1 MKTITLLALLFAA
14 LTVPCSHAADDGVI
28 AALLKTYEGQGGSKF
43 AAARAETL
51 WTKPFTD
58 AKTGDKRRCST
69 CHSEDLRRHGKHAVT
84 GKVIDPLAASANP
97 KRLTDPEHIEK
108 WFLRNCKWT
117 LGREC
122 SAQEKGDFLVMIRS
136 K

>member
-1 MKTITLLALLFAA
+1 MKTLALAAA
-14 LTVPCSHAADDGVI
+14 LIALHCSAARGDDVVSAI
-28 AALLKTYEGQGGSKF
+28 LKQYEKQG
-43 AAARAETL
+43 AAAFNASAAQAMWSREFA
-51 WTKPFTD
+51 D
-58 AKTGDKRRCST
+58 AKSGEKRRCST
-69 CHSEDLRRHGKHAVT
+69 CHTEDLRRPGKHAVT
-84 GKVIDPLAASANP
+84 GKVIEPLAPSANP

-122 SAQEKGDFLVMIRS
+122 TPQEKGDFLAMIRT

>member
-1 MKTITLLALLFAA
+1 MGIATAA
-14 LTVPCSHAADDGVI
+14 NGADDVVN
-28 AALLKTYEGQGGSKF
+28 ALLKGYEGQGASKF
-43 AAARAETL
+43 SAAKAEAM
-51 WTKPFTD
+51 WTQQFPD
-58 AKTGDKRRCST
+58 AKTGEKRKCSL
-69 CHSEDLRRHGKHAVT
+69 CHTEDLRRVGKQAVT
-84 GKVIDPLAASANP
+84 GKLIEPLAPSANP

-122 SAQEKGDFLVMIRS
+122 TPQEKGDFLAMIRT

>member
-1 MKTITLLALLFAA
+1 MKFLAVAAALLALHTPTLASDVVD
-14 LTVPCSHAADDGVI
+14 T
-28 AALLKTYEGQGGSKF
+28 LLKGYEKQGASAF
-43 AAARAETL
+43 NASTAQAM
-51 WTKPFTD
+51 WTREFVD
-58 AKTGDKRRCST
+58 AKTSEKRRCST
-69 CHSEDLRRHGKHAVT
+69 CHTEDLRRPGKQAVT
-84 GKVIDPLAASANP
+84 GKVIEPLAPSANP

-122 SAQEKGDFLVMIRS
+122 TPQEKGDFLAMIRT